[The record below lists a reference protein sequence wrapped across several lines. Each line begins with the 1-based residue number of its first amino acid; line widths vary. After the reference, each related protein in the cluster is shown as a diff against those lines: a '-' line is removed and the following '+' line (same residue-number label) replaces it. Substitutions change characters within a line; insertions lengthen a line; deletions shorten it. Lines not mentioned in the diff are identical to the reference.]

1 MILCL
6 MSSRTYVPTIIESLA
21 SHDLP
26 DHTPSLLTKYV
37 MVFRFLQVV
46 LNNLQ

>member
-6 MSSRTYVPTIIESLA
+6 MSSRAYVPTCIESLD
-21 SHDLP
+21 SHDLR
-26 DHTPSLLTKYV
+26 DHTPCLLTKYV